1 MCCFHDLS
9 CYDEDRGRWEE
20 LPFNYEYEDDPP
32 TYQPFLMGW
41 FDLDDCEYEEPIKIL
56 LDTSITRSKIHPLFL
71 DYIDQDLVYYGS
83 AGTEVRISLFLQT
96 TDVDVIHWTLL
107 EVDVVDDLPHAIHLG
122 SEWIFGGPESYLSS
136 ELLTRYIEEEDHFI
150 SLPLLY

>member
-1 MCCFHDLS
+1 MSDS
-9 CYDEDRGRWEE
+9 ESYDEDRGRWEE
-20 LPFNYEYEDDPP
+20 LPFNFVHEDDPP

-56 LDTSITRSKIHPLFL
+56 LDTSITRSKIHPFFL
-71 DYIDQDLVYYGS
+71 DYIHQDLVCYGS

-96 TDVDVIHWTLL
+96 TDVDVIHWTSL

-122 SEWIFGGPESYLSS
+122 SEWIFGDPFSYLSL
-136 ELLTRYIEEEDHFI
+136 ELLTRYIEEEDDFT
-150 SLPLLY
+150 SLPLLL